1 MRFLDAWSLQPG
13 FKGHIRRRLISQ
25 PTFVIRS
32 ARPTLAEVPSAHLS
46 FPLSAH
52 RIRGWETFLGI
63 HAGGFH
69 AQLPLAGVVIQP

>member
-46 FPLSAH
+46 FLYPL
-52 RIRGWETFLGI
+52 IGFV
-63 HAGGFH
+63 AGKPFWGFT
-69 AQLPLAGVVIQP
+69 LAAFTLNFRSPAS